1 MIDNADIASF
11 ADDSPSI
18 SVGKKHFELQKI
30 LQKASAKICIW
41 FHKNGMKTNQ
51 DKCHFL
57 SSFGINKKFWLPAY
71 MLENSVSQKLLAVT
85 TGRKFNFNDYVTN
98 LCDNASKKNQV
109 YARTF
114 HTCTQTQKRLLM
126 IFLDNTK
133 LKLVGMKITTFFK
146 RRVSIKLLAFSS

>member
-1 MIDNADIASF
+1 MEPHKIWASQGSVLGPTLFNMFLCNMFFMIDNADIASF

-30 LQKASAKICIW
+30 LEKASAKICIW

-71 MLENSVSQKLLAVT
+71 MLENSVSQKLLGVT

-98 LCDNASKKNQV
+98 LCDNASKKIK
-109 YARTF
+109 Y
-114 HTCTQTQKRLLM
+114 TQELFTHVPKYKND
-126 IFLDNTK
+126 F
-133 LKLVGMKITTFFK
+133 
-146 RRVSIKLLAFSS
+146 

>member
-1 MIDNADIASF
+1 MFFMIDNADIASF

-71 MLENSVSQKLLAVT
+71 MLENSVSQKLLGVT

-98 LCDNASKKNQV
+98 LCDNASKKIK
-109 YARTF
+109 Y
-114 HTCTQTQKRLLM
+114 TQELSTHVPKHKND
-126 IFLDNTK
+126 F
-133 LKLVGMKITTFFK
+133 
-146 RRVSIKLLAFSS
+146 

>member
-1 MIDNADIASF
+1 MEPHKIWASQGSVLGPTLFNMFLCNMFFMIDNADIASF

-18 SVGKKHFELQKI
+18 SVGKKHLELQKI

-71 MLENSVSQKLLAVT
+71 MLENSVSQKLLGVT

-98 LCDNASKKNQV
+98 LCDNASKKIK
-109 YARTF
+109 Y
-114 HTCTQTQKRLLM
+114 TQELSTHVPKHKND
-126 IFLDNTK
+126 F
-133 LKLVGMKITTFFK
+133 
-146 RRVSIKLLAFSS
+146 

>member
-1 MIDNADIASF
+1 MEPHKIWASQGSVLGPTLFNMFLCNMFFMIDNADIASF
-11 ADDSPSI
+11 ADDNPSI
-18 SVGKKHFELQKI
+18 SVGKKHLELQKI

-71 MLENSVSQKLLAVT
+71 MLENSVSQKLLGVT

-98 LCDNASKKNQV
+98 LCDNASKKIK
-109 YARTF
+109 Y
-114 HTCTQTQKRLLM
+114 TQELSTHVPKHKND
-126 IFLDNTK
+126 F
-133 LKLVGMKITTFFK
+133 
-146 RRVSIKLLAFSS
+146 